1 MAGTQEGWSV
11 CPGCGLALPGPPGL
25 AGRSNASAACW
36 QLYGEVQGYETQ
48 HLARLGRF
56 HQLMVDA
63 YASQHAGGSA
73 RPISTAFGLLGLEL
87 ALVRHVEGSR
97 VRAIH
102 QYLGDCFSEWP
113 AFAPPELRAD
123 LTVFDV
129 ASAGSFEAHGEL
141 VQRWAAA
148 VWAVWRPAHGQVV
161 ALLEERLPPD
171 IRERLL
177 ASD

>member
-1 MAGTQEGWSV
+1 MAATQEGWSV
-11 CPGCGLALPGPPGL
+11 CPGCGLAPPGSPGL
-25 AGRSNASAACW
+25 AGRSDASAACW
-36 QLYGEVQGYETQ
+36 QLYGEMQGYETQ

-87 ALVRHVEGSR
+87 ALERRVEGSR

-102 QYLGDCFSEWP
+102 QYLGGRSSEWP
-113 AFAPPELRAD
+113 AFAPPERRAE

-129 ASAGSFEAHGEL
+129 ASAESVEAHGEL

-148 VWAVWRPAHGQVV
+148 VWAAWQPAHEQVV
-161 ALLEERLPPD
+161 ALLEEHLPPD
-171 IRERLL
+171 IRARFL
-177 ASD
+177 ASE